1 MVNRMNDNSS
11 IDIVQLIQTVE
22 SKPIL
27 YDKSQSDY
35 SNVVLRDDTWTEIA
49 KILKSTDLECK
60 RKWNYLRGKFAREI
74 KTDANG
80 SLYFQMPVE
89 NDSSDDSHWPY
100 FKNMLFLL
108 PHCKKR
114 SKATSSTET
123 VKENAETTEPPPM
136 KRKNASPSTSTTY
149 LEVEESDDHIR
160 EHEGESSNSYKDN
173 ELKSS
178 HEFIQVREQFPITSS
193 GLPMHTTII
202 TQNDSDIDAD
212 KVIIFEDGTIKRR
225 KFKEMVEDT
234 VADVLS
240 TVRDCV
246 DRQNTENS
254 SDSSSTQTMLNHF
267 SRFVASSLI
276 GLTSKKRNA
285 AIAHIT
291 AYLTDVRSEE
301 DL

>member
-1 MVNRMNDNSS
+1 
-11 IDIVQLIQTVE
+11 
-22 SKPIL
+22 
-27 YDKSQSDY
+27 
-35 SNVVLRDDTWTEIA
+35 
-49 KILKSTDLECK
+49 
-60 RKWNYLRGKFAREI
+60 
-74 KTDANG
+74 
-80 SLYFQMPVE
+80 
-89 NDSSDDSHWPY
+89 
-100 FKNMLFLL
+100 
-108 PHCKKR
+108 
-114 SKATSSTET
+114 
-123 VKENAETTEPPPM
+123 M

-149 LEVEESDDHIR
+149 LEVEENEDQIR
-160 EHEGESSNSYKDN
+160 DHEGESSNSYKDN

-178 HEFIQVREQFPITSS
+178 HEQFIQVREQFPITSS

-202 TQNDSDIDAD
+202 TQSDNDIDAD
-212 KVIIFEDGTIKRR
+212 KVIIFEDGSIKRR

-246 DRQNTENS
+246 DRQQNTA
-254 SDSSSTQTMLNHF
+254 SSTDTSSTHTHAMLNHF

-276 GLTSKKRNA
+276 GLPSKKRNA

>member
-1 MVNRMNDNSS
+1 MRDNST

-35 SNVVLRDDTWTEIA
+35 SNVVLRDDTWIEIA

-89 NDSSDDSHWPY
+89 NDSSDDGHWPY
-100 FKNMLFLL
+100 LKNMLFLL

-114 SKATSSTET
+114 SKIISNSET
-123 VKENAETTEPPPM
+123 IPKENVETTDSLLL
-136 KRKNASPSTSTTY
+136 KQKNVSPSTSTTY
-149 LEVEESDDHIR
+149 LELEESDDHI
-160 EHEGESSNSYKDN
+160 HDPEGESSNSYKES
-173 ELKSS
+173 ELKTS
-178 HEFIQVREQFPITSS
+178 HEFVQVREQFPITSS

-202 TQNDSDIDAD
+202 TQNDSDIDTD
-212 KVIIFEDGTIKRR
+212 KVIIFEDGSIKRR

-240 TVRDCV
+240 TVRDCL
-246 DRQNTENS
+246 DRQSVPNET
-254 SDSSSTQTMLNHF
+254 DFSSTQTMLNHF
-267 SRFVASSLI
+267 SRFVSSSLI
-276 GLTSKKRNA
+276 GLPSRKRNA